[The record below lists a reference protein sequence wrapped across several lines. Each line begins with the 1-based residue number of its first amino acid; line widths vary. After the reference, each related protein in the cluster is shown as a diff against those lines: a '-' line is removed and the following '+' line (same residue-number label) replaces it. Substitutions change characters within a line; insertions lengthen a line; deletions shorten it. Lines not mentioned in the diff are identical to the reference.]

1 MRFTVGKK
9 IGLGFGVV
17 LILLLTVF
25 ASTLFVVVEAE
36 DTLDKSIKA
45 NDKFLNVDQP
55 SVYQLS
61 HLKKELTNTQMF
73 MQQWVTVQSRKDAS
87 FKVAASKLIDTL
99 IPKDTV
105 NINELLPGWKNN
117 KEHIELYSY
126 VNNNINLLLN
136 GYNFNVREQLVDFS
150 SYESSLSNA
159 QEAARFA
166 FDFDIEPLYNQTIDS
181 LDKLISYKNFVA
193 EEQQKASKKSFINTN
208 SNFKNLLFGVV
219 LAGVILALGTIIIAF
234 FTTLSITKPVQELKK
249 ILINL
254 GRGVFPKNRITPSND
269 EIGEMSTAMNSL
281 VSGLQKTT
289 SFAHEVGQSNFDFPY
304 EPMSDEDVLGHALL
318 KMKDE
323 LAETERILEEKVKL
337 RTEEVVR
344 QKDEI
349 DQQRSKLEELYNDVT
364 DSIRY
369 AKRLQY
375 SILPPENIVKKWFP
389 LSFVLFKPK
398 DIVSGD
404 FYWMHKIGS
413 KHLFASV
420 DCTGHGV
427 PGAFMSLVGANGL
440 NSAIKEHKLSDPGK
454 ILDDLN
460 AYSHE
465 SLNKKGD
472 ENAVRDGM
480 DIALCAIDYKKMQLD
495 YAGAYNPLYIIR
507 NGEILVTKGDKF
519 AIGSFDPGVKN
530 FNTHTISLEK
540 GDLIYVFSDG
550 YADQFGGLKGK
561 KFMYRQFRETLLSV
575 KDLPMDEQRA
585 LLDQKIEAWKGSFE
599 QVDDIL
605 IIGVRI
611 E

>member
-9 IGLGFGVV
+9 IGLGFGIV

-25 ASTLFVVVEAE
+25 GITYYVVHTAESTLS
-36 DTLDKSIKA
+36 DSIENNQKLLEIEQPTVNGLYNLKA
-45 NDKFLNVDQP
+45 HLTVSQSLILKWVRVP
-55 SVYQLS
+55 SRPDELW
-61 HLKKELTNTQMF
+61 KKKLE
-73 MQQWVTVQSRKDAS
+73 
-87 FKVAASKLIDTL
+87 KLIDSS
-99 IPKDTV
+99 IPRDTMR
-105 NINELLPGWKNN
+105 INELMDQWEDGSNDEQSFNLIKKN
-117 KEHIELYSY
+117 IA
-126 VNNNINLLLN
+126 VTINS
-136 GYNFNVREQLVDFS
+136 FNQYIRKSLVDFE
-150 SYESSLSNA
+150 SYSDEMNKIDAEYEYDFTISPTIEETLNSLEQLIADKNEIA
-159 QEAARFA
+159 Q
-166 FDFDIEPLYNQTIDS
+166 NKSKDS
-181 LDKLISYKNFVA
+181 M
-193 EEQQKASKKSFINTN
+193 KSFDDTNTN
-208 SNFKNLLFGVV
+208 FSN
-219 LAGVILALGTIIIAF
+219 LALILFIAGLLLATGTIIIAF

-254 GRGVFPKNRITPSND
+254 GRGVFPKSKISPSND
-269 EIGEMSTAMNSL
+269 EIGEMSSAMNSL

-304 EPMSDEDVLGHALL
+304 EPLSDEDVLGHALL

-323 LAETERILEEKVKL
+323 LAETERILEKKVKE

-349 DQQRSKLEELYNDVT
+349 DQQKSKLEELYNDVT

-369 AKRLQY
+369 AKRLQD
-375 SILPPENIVKKWFP
+375 SILPPENIMKKWFP

-404 FYWMHKIGS
+404 FYWMHKIGN
-413 KHLFASV
+413 KHLFAAV

-440 NSAIKEHKLSDPGK
+440 NGAIKEHKLNDPGM

-465 SLNKKGD
+465 SLNKEGD

-480 DIALCAIDYKKMQLD
+480 DIALCAIDYKNMQLD

-507 NGEILVTKGDKF
+507 NGEILITKGDKF
-519 AIGSFDPGVKN
+519 AIGSFEPGAKH
-530 FNTHTISLEK
+530 FNTQSIPLEK
-540 GDLIYVFSDG
+540 GDVIYVFSDG

-561 KFMYRQFRETLLSV
+561 KFMYRQFRETLFSI

>member
-9 IGLGFGVV
+9 IGLGFGIV

-25 ASTLFVVVEAE
+25 GITYYVVHTAESTLS
-36 DTLDKSIKA
+36 DSIENNQKLLEIEQPTVNGLYNLKA
-45 NDKFLNVDQP
+45 HLTVSQSLILKWVRVP
-55 SVYQLS
+55 SRPDELW
-61 HLKKELTNTQMF
+61 KKKLE
-73 MQQWVTVQSRKDAS
+73 
-87 FKVAASKLIDTL
+87 KLIDSS
-99 IPKDTV
+99 IPRDTMR
-105 NINELLPGWKNN
+105 INELMDQWEEGSNDEQSFNLIKKN
-117 KEHIELYSY
+117 IA
-126 VNNNINLLLN
+126 VIINS
-136 GYNFNVREQLVDFS
+136 FNQYIRKSLVDFE
-150 SYESSLSNA
+150 SYSDEMNKIDAEYEYDFTISPTIEETLNSLEQLIADKNEIA
-159 QEAARFA
+159 Q
-166 FDFDIEPLYNQTIDS
+166 NKSKDS
-181 LDKLISYKNFVA
+181 M
-193 EEQQKASKKSFINTN
+193 KSFDDTNTN
-208 SNFKNLLFGVV
+208 FSN
-219 LAGVILALGTIIIAF
+219 LALILFIAGLLLATGTIIIAF

-254 GRGVFPKNRITPSND
+254 GRGVFPKSKISPSND
-269 EIGEMSTAMNSL
+269 EIGEMSSAMNSL

-304 EPMSDEDVLGHALL
+304 EPLSDEDVLGHALL

-323 LAETERILEEKVKL
+323 LAETERILEKKVKE

-349 DQQRSKLEELYNDVT
+349 DQQKSKLEELYNDVT

-369 AKRLQY
+369 AKRLQD
-375 SILPPENIVKKWFP
+375 SILPPENIMKKWFP

-404 FYWMHKIGS
+404 FYWMHKIGN
-413 KHLFASV
+413 KHLFAAV

-440 NSAIKEHKLSDPGK
+440 NGAIKEHKLNDPGM

-465 SLNKKGD
+465 SLNKEGD

-480 DIALCAIDYKKMQLD
+480 DIALCAIDYKNMQLD

-507 NGEILVTKGDKF
+507 NGEILITKGDKF
-519 AIGSFDPGVKN
+519 AIGSFEPGAKH
-530 FNTHTISLEK
+530 FNTQSIPLEK
-540 GDLIYVFSDG
+540 GDVIYVFSDG

-561 KFMYRQFRETLLSV
+561 KFMYRQFRETLFSI

>member
-9 IGLGFGVV
+9 IGLGFGIV

-25 ASTLFVVVEAE
+25 GITYYVVHTAESTLS
-36 DTLDKSIKA
+36 DSIENNQKLLEIEQPTVNGLYNLKA
-45 NDKFLNVDQP
+45 HLTVSQSLILKWVRVP
-55 SVYQLS
+55 SRPDELW
-61 HLKKELTNTQMF
+61 KKKLE
-73 MQQWVTVQSRKDAS
+73 
-87 FKVAASKLIDTL
+87 KLIDSS
-99 IPKDTV
+99 IPRDTMR
-105 NINELLPGWKNN
+105 INELMDQWEEGSNDEQSFNLIKKN
-117 KEHIELYSY
+117 IA
-126 VNNNINLLLN
+126 VIINS
-136 GYNFNVREQLVDFS
+136 FNQYIRKSLVDFE
-150 SYESSLSNA
+150 SYSDEMNKIDAEYEYDFTISPTIEETLNSLEQLIADKNEIA
-159 QEAARFA
+159 Q
-166 FDFDIEPLYNQTIDS
+166 NKSKDS
-181 LDKLISYKNFVA
+181 M
-193 EEQQKASKKSFINTN
+193 KSFDDTNTN
-208 SNFKNLLFGVV
+208 FSN
-219 LAGVILALGTIIIAF
+219 LALILFIAGLLLATGTIIIAF

-254 GRGVFPKNRITPSND
+254 GRGVFPKSKISPSND
-269 EIGEMSTAMNSL
+269 EIGEMSSAMNSL

-304 EPMSDEDVLGHALL
+304 EPLSDEDVLGHALL

-323 LAETERILEEKVKL
+323 LAETERILEKKVKE

-349 DQQRSKLEELYNDVT
+349 DQQKSKLEELYNDVT

-369 AKRLQY
+369 AKRLQD
-375 SILPPENIVKKWFP
+375 SILPPENIMKKWFP

-404 FYWMHKIGS
+404 FYWMHKIGN
-413 KHLFASV
+413 KHLFAAV

-440 NSAIKEHKLSDPGK
+440 NGAIKEHKLNDPGM

-465 SLNKKGD
+465 SLNKEGD

-480 DIALCAIDYKKMQLD
+480 DIALCAIDYKNMQLD

-507 NGEILVTKGDKF
+507 NGEILITKGDKF
-519 AIGSFDPGVKN
+519 AIGSFEPGAKH
-530 FNTHTISLEK
+530 FNTQSISLEK
-540 GDLIYVFSDG
+540 GDVIYVFSDG

-561 KFMYRQFRETLLSV
+561 KFMYRQFRETLFSI

>member
-9 IGLGFGVV
+9 IGLGFGIV

-25 ASTLFVVVEAE
+25 AITYYVVGNAESTL
-36 DTLDKSIKA
+36 TKSID
-45 NDKFLNVDQP
+45 NSQRLLEVEQP
-55 SVYQLS
+55 TVNGLYDLKE
-61 HLKKELTNTQMF
+61 HLTVSQSLILK
-73 MQQWVTVQSRKDAS
+73 WVRVPSRPDEKW
-87 FKVAASKLIDTL
+87 KVKLLKLIDSSIPRDTL
-99 IPKDTV
+99 RL
-105 NINELLPGWKNN
+105 NELMDQWKYDKNDLESYN
-117 KEHIELYSY
+117 KIKK
-126 VNNNINLLLN
+126 NIAIIINS
-136 GYNFNVREQLVDFS
+136 FNQTIKSLLVDFE
-150 SYESSLSNA
+150 SYSDDMNKIDAEFEL
-159 QEAARFA
+159 
-166 FDFDIEPLYNQTIDS
+166 DFTITPTIDTT
-181 LDKLISYKNFVA
+181 LATLEQFIANKNEIA
-193 EEQQKASKKSFINTN
+193 QNKSKDSMKSFDKTN
-208 SNFKNLLFGVV
+208 ESFNNLAFMLLIAGLL
-219 LAGVILALGTIIIAF
+219 LASGTIIIAF
-234 FTTLSITKPVQELKK
+234 FTTLSITKPVQELKR

-254 GRGVFPKNRITPSND
+254 GRGVFPKSKITPSND
-269 EIGEMSTAMNSL
+269 EIGEMSSAMNSL

-304 EPMSDEDVLGHALL
+304 EPLSDEDVLGHALL

-323 LAETERILEEKVKL
+323 LAETERILEQKVKE

-349 DQQRSKLEELYNDVT
+349 DQQKSKLEELYNDVT

-369 AKRLQY
+369 AKRLQD
-375 SILPPENIVKKWFP
+375 SILPPESIMKKWFP

-404 FYWMHKIGS
+404 FYWMHKIGN
-413 KHLFASV
+413 KHLFAAV

-440 NSAIKEHKLSDPGK
+440 NGAIKEHKLSDPGK

-460 AYSHE
+460 AYSHD

-480 DIALCAIDYKKMQLD
+480 DIALCAIDYKRMQVD

-507 NGEILVTKGDKF
+507 NGEIIITKGDKF
-519 AIGSFDPGVKN
+519 AIGSFEPGEKH
-530 FNTHTISLEK
+530 FKTESIPLEK

-561 KFMYRQFRETLLSV
+561 KFMYRQFRETLLSI

>member
-9 IGLGFGVV
+9 IGLGFGIV

-25 ASTLFVVVEAE
+25 GITYYVVHTAESTLS
-36 DTLDKSIKA
+36 DSIENNQKLLEIEQPTVNGLYNLKA
-45 NDKFLNVDQP
+45 HLTVSQSLILKWVRVP
-55 SVYQLS
+55 SRPDELW
-61 HLKKELTNTQMF
+61 KKKLE
-73 MQQWVTVQSRKDAS
+73 
-87 FKVAASKLIDTL
+87 KLIDSS
-99 IPKDTV
+99 IPRDTMR
-105 NINELLPGWKNN
+105 INELMDQWEEGSNDEQSFNLIKKN
-117 KEHIELYSY
+117 IA
-126 VNNNINLLLN
+126 VIINS
-136 GYNFNVREQLVDFS
+136 FNQYIRKSLVDFE
-150 SYESSLSNA
+150 SYSDEMNKIDAEYEYDFTISPTIEETLNSLEQLIADKNEIA
-159 QEAARFA
+159 Q
-166 FDFDIEPLYNQTIDS
+166 NKSKDS
-181 LDKLISYKNFVA
+181 M
-193 EEQQKASKKSFINTN
+193 KSFDDTNTN
-208 SNFKNLLFGVV
+208 FSN
-219 LAGVILALGTIIIAF
+219 LALILFIAGLLLATGTIIIAF

-254 GRGVFPKNRITPSND
+254 GRGVFPKSKISPSND
-269 EIGEMSTAMNSL
+269 EIGEMSSAMNSL

-304 EPMSDEDVLGHALL
+304 EPLSDEDVLGHALL

-323 LAETERILEEKVKL
+323 LAETERILEKKVKE

-349 DQQRSKLEELYNDVT
+349 DQQKSKLEELYNDVT

-369 AKRLQY
+369 AKRLQD
-375 SILPPENIVKKWFP
+375 SILPPENIMKKWFP

-404 FYWMHKIGS
+404 FYWMHKIGN
-413 KHLFASV
+413 KHLFAAV

-440 NSAIKEHKLSDPGK
+440 NGAIKEHKLNDPGM

-465 SLNKKGD
+465 SLNKEGD

-480 DIALCAIDYKKMQLD
+480 DISLCAIDYKNMQLD

-507 NGEILVTKGDKF
+507 NGEILITKGDKF
-519 AIGSFDPGVKN
+519 AIGSFEPGAKH
-530 FNTHTISLEK
+530 FNTQSISLEK
-540 GDLIYVFSDG
+540 GDVIYVFSDG

-561 KFMYRQFRETLLSV
+561 KFMYRQFRETLFSI